1 MIGEDSEDKE
11 TEDSVDAVS
20 GVGSKEVVIEDVA
33 SVDGTVDTSSD
44 EIEEDSV
51 KAVVSVVASVTESDD
66 REVDSVSG
74 RII

>member
-1 MIGEDSEDKE
+1 MIGEDCEDKE
-11 TEDSVDAVS
+11 TEDSVVS